1 MAEHAKGRGKTTGDT
16 LERATA
22 LQRAGK
28 PADAERLCRQILDKD
43 PKHVDAAHLLGLAR
57 AAQGDLD
64 GAVALLEEVLA
75 GDPNAATAVYNLATL
90 KQHQGQ
96 DEAALT
102 GFLRAAALAPAYVP
116 ARLAAAAALHKKGRL
131 EEALVHYREGLAR
144 DPDNPPAQLNLALA
158 LRALGRLDE
167 AEAALG
173 TMLQRHPDD
182 PSGLLQLGDLFTQR
196 QRWSEARSV
205 FERCREL
212 APGSATALLGLVGAR
227 KGLGDLEGAIAAAR
241 AALAAEP
248 TRPPTHRVLAIL
260 LSEAGELDEALNIL
274 SGAVQHFP
282 DDPAILRAFAGTAAR
297 AGRPEALLEAYGRLL
312 SRPAAAE
319 EDWIAFAD
327 AIRLLRIDAYD
338 QGLADLVLAALR
350 REGVDWQNL
359 AVPAISL
366 IKAMPAAAPMAA
378 LADGEIEGGA
388 DASAIYLTPLAE
400 LFEDP
405 LFLALLSRAI
415 IADRD
420 LELAL
425 TAARRALL
433 SHLLHDPK
441 ADMPER
447 LVFALAEQCFLD
459 EYAFAE
465 SAAEAGQINDL
476 MAVLATPDHPLAARP
491 AAWALLACYHL
502 LADCGDL
509 STRLAEMEVTARG
522 PLATLFTRQYR
533 GPLDERAGRDTIP
546 TLTAIGDEVSQ
557 AVRAQYEESPY
568 PRWRALK
575 RLQARPFAAVLK
587 GFLPDLPEEQLPT
600 PPAPRILVAG
610 CGTGRHALM
619 TAQLFADS
627 NVLAIDLSRASLAY
641 AEAGRVAAGIGNLR
655 FAQADILEL
664 GDGLGVFDLIESSG
678 VLHHL
683 REPLVGWR
691 VLTQRL
697 APGGVM
703 KVALYSQ
710 AARRHVVAVRERLA
724 ELGFDG
730 SPASIRQARRHVLA
744 HVNDPDMAAVAGGV
758 DFYSLS
764 SCRDL
769 LFHVQEVRFTV
780 AELAAAADELG
791 LTLLGVEA
799 QDPRLLE
806 AFRAMYTDPAA
817 LRSWDAWAAF
827 EARHPDSFAE
837 MYHLWFQKAR

>member
-182 PSGLLQLGDLFTQR
+182 PNGLLQLGDLFTQR

-350 REGVDWQNL
+350 CDGVDWQNL

-366 IKAMPAAAPMAA
+366 IKAMPAAAPMTA

-388 DASAIYLTPLAE
+388 DASAIGLTPLTG

-476 MAVLATPDHPLAARP
+476 MAALAMPDHPLAARP
-491 AAWALLACYHL
+491 AAWALLACYRL

-568 PRWRALK
+568 DPAGTPHPGGRLRHRAPCADDGAALCRQQRSGHRPQPRQPRLCRGGARGRGYRQSALRPSRHSRVGRWPRRLRSDRKLGRAPPSARAARGLA
-575 RLQARPFAAVLK
+575 RLDPAPGPGRCHEGRSLQPGGAAACGRGARAAGGA
-587 GFLPDLPEEQLPT
+587 GFRWEPGLDPPG
-600 PPAPRILVAG
+600 PAPR
-610 CGTGRHALM
+610 
-619 TAQLFADS
+619 
-627 NVLAIDLSRASLAY
+627 
-641 AEAGRVAAGIGNLR
+641 
-655 FAQADILEL
+655 
-664 GDGLGVFDLIESSG
+664 SG
-678 VLHHL
+678 PC
-683 REPLVGWR
+683 E
-691 VLTQRL
+691 
-697 APGGVM
+697 
-703 KVALYSQ
+703 
-710 AARRHVVAVRERLA
+710 
-724 ELGFDG
+724 
-730 SPASIRQARRHVLA
+730 
-744 HVNDPDMAAVAGGV
+744 
-758 DFYSLS
+758 
-764 SCRDL
+764 
-769 LFHVQEVRFTV
+769 
-780 AELAAAADELG
+780 
-791 LTLLGVEA
+791 
-799 QDPRLLE
+799 
-806 AFRAMYTDPAA
+806 
-817 LRSWDAWAAF
+817 
-827 EARHPDSFAE
+827 
-837 MYHLWFQKAR
+837 